1 LLLRLPETPA
11 KPLQGTRHMRRLPP
25 ALALLLTLA
34 ALAAIAFAGLFL
46 LFYFFGFA

>member
-1 LLLRLPETPA
+1 
-11 KPLQGTRHMRRLPP
+11 MRRLPP

-34 ALAAIAFAGLFL
+34 ILAAAAFIGLFL

>member
-1 LLLRLPETPA
+1 
-11 KPLQGTRHMRRLPP
+11 MRRLPP

-34 ALAAIAFAGLFL
+34 ALAAITFAGLFL